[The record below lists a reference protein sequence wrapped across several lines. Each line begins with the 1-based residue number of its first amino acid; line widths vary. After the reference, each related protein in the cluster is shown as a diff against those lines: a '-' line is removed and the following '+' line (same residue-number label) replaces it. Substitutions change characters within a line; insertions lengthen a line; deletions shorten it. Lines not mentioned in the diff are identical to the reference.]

1 MSSGDFTTYVR
12 GKQQERDG
20 PNQKFMVD
28 GFTRWAESDGPSR
41 VGGAERMGDEHESRM
56 RRSDIR
62 GGCDSLYGGGRPVGG
77 RRAARNQ
84 FLRSRSVS
92 SSDSSDSSSTGDS
105 SSSSSSD
112 GSSQSSS
119 GSSSRSSSR
128 SSRSSSSSSGS
139 SCISSI
145 GSGRRRGGFS
155 WGSLASLAKTAVQ
168 HGPEAIS
175 AAKNLYG
182 AYKTMTGKGRHH
194 RRGGFSF
201 SSLVSL
207 AKKGVELAKEH
218 GPEALALAKQAHEAL
233 KGKGGPVEMMDRKA
247 RAYSRAES
255 RGQRGRGRRSESC
268 SSGGSWSSFLSSAA
282 STAKTLAPVALDA
295 YKAYSASK
303 KGKGSRHAEYVRQHR
318 RRHPQPQRGHGFVDG
333 LLLQLKDQIGMAQQ
347 KGDQAAVDA
356 LKQKYEEI
364 QKDMAMNPF
373 MGHGRKGGD
382 IVLSGLDGLS
392 KLPSSDQVKQM
403 IDTLKKTGDP
413 NNDIP
418 KLTQKYNLLKMMGK
432 GRHHHG
438 GLAPRHPTQQVPPPH
453 ALGHP
458 VGHGMMGGVTP
469 MSETDFRAKL
479 AELRIPFGE
488 KQMED
493 MYAQYSSRAQ
503 QNLGAGWLS
512 DLAKS
517 AVKAAPSVI
526 SAVKTAAP
534 LAKDALAAYQA
545 ATKKPAVGKGR
556 KGVRAPSERNKLV
569 SKVMKENPGMKLGE
583 ASKRVSEMMKR
594 GGNL

>member
-41 VGGAERMGDEHESRM
+41 VGGAERMGDEHVSRE
-56 RRSDIR
+56 RRSHIR

-128 SSRSSSSSSGS
+128 SSRSSSGSSSCSGM
-139 SCISSI
+139 
-145 GSGRRRGGFS
+145 GRRRGGFS

-168 HGPEAIS
+168 NGPAAVS
-175 AAKNLYG
+175 AAKDLYG
-182 AYKTMTGKGRHH
+182 AYKSMTGKGRRHRGGKSRR

-233 KGKGGPVEMMDRKA
+233 KGKGGPVEMMDRKS
-247 RAYSRAES
+247 RAYWRANSE
-255 RGQRGRGRRSESC
+255 GQRGRGRRSESC

-282 STAKTLAPVALDA
+282 STAKELAPVALDAYKAYSASKKGKGRRRRSSSSSSGGSWSSFLSSAASTAKDLAPVALDA

-318 RRHPQPQRGHGFVDG
+318 RRHPQPQRGHGFADG
-333 LLLQLKDQIGMAQQ
+333 LLMQLKDQIGMAQQ
-347 KGDQAAVDA
+347 KGDQATVDA

-373 MGHGRKGGD
+373 MGHG
-382 IVLSGLDGLS
+382 
-392 KLPSSDQVKQM
+392 
-403 IDTLKKTGDP
+403 
-413 NNDIP
+413 
-418 KLTQKYNLLKMMGK
+418 
-432 GRHHHG
+432 HHHG

-458 VGHGMMGGVTP
+458 VGHGRMGGVTP

-512 DLAKS
+512 DLAKT

-545 ATKKPAVGKGR
+545 ATKKPVAGKGR
-556 KGVRAPSERNKLV
+556 KGARAPSERNKLV

>member
-41 VGGAERMGDEHESRM
+41 VGGAERMGDEHVSRE
-56 RRSDIR
+56 RRSHIR

-128 SSRSSSSSSGS
+128 SSRSSSGSSSCSGM
-139 SCISSI
+139 
-145 GSGRRRGGFS
+145 GRRRGGFS

-168 HGPEAIS
+168 NGPAAVS
-175 AAKNLYG
+175 AAKDLYG
-182 AYKTMTGKGRHH
+182 AYKSMTGKGRRHRGGKSRR

-233 KGKGGPVEMMDRKA
+233 KGKGGPVEMMDRKS
-247 RAYSRAES
+247 RAYWRANSE
-255 RGQRGRGRRSESC
+255 GQRGRGRRSESC

-282 STAKTLAPVALDA
+282 STAKELAPVALDA

-318 RRHPQPQRGHGFVDG
+318 RRHPQPQRGHGFADG
-333 LLLQLKDQIGMAQQ
+333 LLMQLKDQIGMAQQ
-347 KGDQAAVDA
+347 KGDQATVDA

-373 MGHGRKGGD
+373 MGHG
-382 IVLSGLDGLS
+382 
-392 KLPSSDQVKQM
+392 
-403 IDTLKKTGDP
+403 
-413 NNDIP
+413 
-418 KLTQKYNLLKMMGK
+418 
-432 GRHHHG
+432 HHHG

-458 VGHGMMGGVTP
+458 VGHGRMGGVTP

-512 DLAKS
+512 DLAKT

-545 ATKKPAVGKGR
+545 ATKKPVAGKGR
-556 KGVRAPSERNKLV
+556 KGARAPSERNKLV